1 MFEWARPSPARRVSL
16 GNQPSACPQA
26 VLAGPG
32 PPLTHTHT
40 HTNKQTH
47 TLFLFFCTLDFAW
60 LLSRKTMHKLS
71 PPPTPPAEGGGAS
84 AQPTGLMPGATL
96 KTSGPS
102 HGPPDKNSYRESPAT
117 KDQGPPKHKIIK
129 QTNTHTHTNKYLV
142 PTAAARVTRGSI
154 PIQCYCFVFPVRFG
168 RGVASA
174 KYPCFWASS
183 PAQGRPQALPGTTRK
198 TEYQH

>member
-1 MFEWARPSPARRVSL
+1 MSV
-16 GNQPSACPQA
+16 N
-26 VLAGPG
+26 AGPN
-32 PPLTHTHT
+32 THTHT
-40 HTNKQTH
+40 LFFFVPLTSRGSCHERPCTNYPLRRPHQRKGGGISPTDGTYARSNAKNEWPFSRPTRQKLLQGIPGHQGPRTPKTQNYQTNKH
-47 TLFLFFCTLDFAW
+47 
-60 LLSRKTMHKLS
+60 
-71 PPPTPPAEGGGAS
+71 
-84 AQPTGLMPGATL
+84 
-96 KTSGPS
+96 
-102 HGPPDKNSYRESPAT
+102 
-117 KDQGPPKHKIIK
+117 
-129 QTNTHTHTNKYLV
+129 THTHTNKYLV